1 MKKILSI
8 LLAMTMLIALC
19 FIPNTTVFA
28 IESDSKTT
36 TDLVALSDELQ
47 TLENEA
53 NGKYNKLLETWAYNP
68 QFIDDV
74 NANFPMFY
82 GGAYINGEKKLVI
95 QVTSLDESVIEYFE
109 NIIDLTNVV
118 FEEVRYSYDELK
130 QAHAEIVK
138 KMEATSTDSLIS
150 KIAGV
155 GISFPDNAVNL
166 YLVTSESVAKSD
178 SVSREIQN
186 KISTFDNIKIIA
198 TPTKD
203 TPSAAV
209 EPGTEIKNSG
219 YSRSIGFWAVDE
231 DGNLGIVTAPHS
243 SISEGTTMSIGTRT
257 FGTATTPYYSENV
270 DAVFVERTNTYF
282 SATRFV
288 SGWDFNL
295 TSSGN
300 TILAVGSTTYS
311 KGISSGCQTGEII
324 DNNYTT
330 SYGISNCVLTSATCD
345 SGDSGGIVAGSG
357 TSSSRYVAGII
368 TGEQGGTSYVIYVK
382 VVNILSTLG
391 VSVY

>member
-1 MKKILSI
+1 MKRMLSI
-8 LLAMTMLIALC
+8 LLTMTMLIAVC
-19 FIPNTTVFA
+19 FIPNATAYA

-36 TDLVALSDELQ
+36 TDSNVLSAELQ
-47 TLENEA
+47 ALENEA
-53 NGKYNKLLETWAYNP
+53 NEKYNKLLEVWAYNP

-74 NANFPMFY
+74 DANFPAFY

-95 QVTSLDESVIEYFE
+95 QVTSLDESITEYFE
-109 NIIDLTNVV
+109 KIIDLTNVV
-118 FEEVRYSYDELK
+118 FEEVKYSYDELK
-130 QAHAEIVK
+130 QAHEVIVK
-138 KMEATSTDSLIS
+138 KMDATSADSLIS

-155 GISFPDNAVNL
+155 GISFPDNAVSL
-166 YLVTSESVAKSD
+166 YLVTSESISKSD
-178 SVSREIQN
+178 STKSEIQN
-186 KISTFDNIKIIA
+186 KLSTFDNIKIIA
-198 TPTKD
+198 TPEKD
-203 TPSAAV
+203 IPSAAV

-219 YSRSIGFWAVDE
+219 YSRSIDFWAEDE
-231 DGNLGIVTAPHS
+231 DGKVGIVTAPHS

-257 FGTATTPYYSENV
+257 FGTASTPYYSGNV
-270 DAVFVERTNTYF
+270 DAVFVERTNPYF

-295 TSSGN
+295 TSSGH
-300 TILAVGSTTYS
+300 TTLAVGSTTYS
-311 KGISSGCQTGEII
+311 KGISSGCQSGEII

-330 SYGISNCVLTSATCD
+330 SYGISKCVVTSAACE

-368 TGEQGGTSYVIYVK
+368 GKQGGTSYVIYVK
-382 VVNILSTLG
+382 AGNILSTFG

>member
-1 MKKILSI
+1 MKKLLSI
-8 LLAMTMLIALC
+8 FLSVSMLVAVCLISTMTA
-19 FIPNTTVFA
+19 FA
-28 IESDSKTT
+28 VESDSKTSAVP
-36 TDLVALSDELQ
+36 VALSDELQ

-53 NGKYNKLLETWAYNP
+53 NEKYNKLLETWAYNP

-74 NANFPMFY
+74 NANFPTFY

-95 QVTSLDESVIEYFE
+95 QVTSCDESVVGYFE
-109 NIIDLTNVV
+109 NIIDLTNVI
-118 FEEVRYSYDELK
+118 FEEVKYSYDELK
-130 QAHAEIVK
+130 QAHAEIAE
-138 KMEATSTDSLIS
+138 KMDATSTDSLIS
-150 KIAGV
+150 NIAGV
-155 GISFPDNAVNL
+155 GISFPDNAVSL

-178 SVSREIQN
+178 SIRKEIQN
-186 KISTFDNIKIIA
+186 KVSTFDNIKIIT

-219 YSRSIGFWAVDE
+219 YSRSVGFWAEDG

-257 FGTATTPYYSENV
+257 FGTAATPYYSGNV

-295 TSSGN
+295 TSSGY

-311 KGISSGCQTGEII
+311 KGISSGCQSGEIT

-330 SYGISNCVLTSATCD
+330 SYGISNCVVTSATCD

-368 TGEQGGTSYVIYVK
+368 TGKQGGTSYVIYVK
-382 VVNILSTLG
+382 AGNILSTLG